1 MNKKDNNI
9 TPIDLPKIKEEL
21 NSIEPEKTVE
31 TKNDQDKKDK
41 KRIKRIIRIIIIIIH
56 LYSLLLQY

>member
-41 KRIKRIIRIIIIIIH
+41 KMSKN
-56 LYSLLLQY
+56 S